1 MWCINKEKTMNQ
13 QEFTAI
19 EDGVLPRFYVEAVFN
34 KATDKFENVEFVEII
49 IPGDNK
55 TVVVHKVE
63 EHHRN
68 RFKNVYKAFQ
78 EGKAGAVVGTQL
90 DLLGGLDPATI
101 ATLKYLHIHSIEAL
115 AEIGDNVLGNIGM
128 GAREMREK
136 ARKYLTANY
145 VDPEK
150 EELKSRLAALEAK
163 VTPVAIVND
172 EAPAKPRGR
181 PAKTSEVDIPPHMQ
195 GE

>member
-1 MWCINKEKTMNQ
+1 MGQ

-19 EDGVLPRFYVEAVFN
+19 EDGVLPRFYVEAVFSAAAN
-34 KATDKFENVEFVEII
+34 KFENVEFVEIA

-55 TVVVHKVE
+55 TIVVHEVA

-68 RFKNVYKAFQ
+68 RFKRVYAAFQ
-78 EGKAGAVVGTQL
+78 EGKSLANSGTPL
-90 DLLGGLDPATI
+90 DMLGGLDPATI
-101 ATLKYLHIHSIEAL
+101 ATLKYLKIDNVETLS
-115 AEIGDNVLGNIGM
+115 EIGDNVLSNIGM

-136 ARKYLTANY
+136 ARKYLVTNY

-150 EELKSRLAALEAK
+150 EELKARLAALEAK
-163 VTPVAIVND
+163 LEAKVSSQGEDDVV
-172 EAPAKPRGR
+172 EAPKLRGR
-181 PAKTSEVDIPPHMQ
+181 PPKAVDGDVPPHMK

>member
-1 MWCINKEKTMNQ
+1 MER
-13 QEFTAI
+13 QEFVAI
-19 EDGVLPRFYVEAVFN
+19 EDGVLPRFYVEAVHN
-34 KATDKFENVEFVEII
+34 AATGKFENVEFVEII

-55 TVVVHKVE
+55 TVVVHEVQ

-78 EGKAGAVVGTQL
+78 EGRTMADVGTAL
-90 DLLGGLDPATI
+90 DKLGGLDPASI

-115 AEIGDNVLGNIGM
+115 AEVGDNVLPNIGM
-128 GAREMREK
+128 GAREMRER
-136 ARKYLTANY
+136 ARKYLQANY
-145 VDPEK
+145 VDTEK

-163 VTPVAIVND
+163 LSAKEPLE
-172 EAPAKPRGR
+172 EAPKPRGR
-181 PAKTSEVDIPPHMQ
+181 PPAVRIEEDVPPHMK